1 MMVIQRRRPLCGTI
15 KAGGEEVKE
24 DPDNDLWEMPED
36 EEEDPDELTE
46 EEEQYL
52 EQVRREYNR
61 PERYDKYG
69 RPKPAYGASL
79 PKPASIEIAGRRP

>member
-1 MMVIQRRRPLCGTI
+1 M
-15 KAGGEEVKE
+15 KE